1 MLIAASSYPDV
12 VLRLVEL
19 CSLLERPIINS
30 VLQAAI
36 VVGLGHVEDFLG

>member
-1 MLIAASSYPDV
+1 MSSYASSSSA
-12 VLRLVEL
+12 R
-19 CSLLERPIINS
+19 SFERPIINS